1 MITMSSAM
9 NTSFVFSARFKRLI
23 IVALCCLPLW
33 LGACS
38 AARWGYGQGPTLAYW
53 WLDGYVDFDEAQ
65 SLRVREDLDAW
76 FEWHRRTQL
85 PDYAGL
91 LARAR
96 AEVLEPVTAAQL
108 CRWNDGVAKQV
119 DTALAQALPALSE
132 WALTL
137 TPAQLTHL
145 ERQYAKANAKTAE
158 EQKLQRA
165 APERQSAALQRAQ
178 ERAQNL
184 LGKLNEPQRARLQR
198 GIAEAPLDAALWLE
212 ERKARQQDILG
223 VLRRVQS
230 LATSKAPADAARA
243 KSEAQ
248 AGLRAITVH
257 WRQSPR
263 ESFRALQR
271 QAATHNC
278 QLAADVINL
287 STPTQRNHAAEKL
300 KGWEE
305 DVRVLIG
312 G

>member
-1 MITMSSAM
+1 MLLA
-9 NTSFVFSARFKRLI
+9 
-23 IVALCCLPLW
+23 
-33 LGACS
+33 GCS
-38 AARWGYGQGPTLAYW
+38 AARLGYGQGPTLAYW
-53 WLDGYVDFDEAQ
+53 WLDGYVDFNEAQ
-65 SLRVREDLDAW
+65 SLRVREDLTQW
-76 FEWHRRTQL
+76 FDWHRSTQL

-108 CRWNDGVAKQV
+108 CRWNDEVAQRV
-119 DTALAQALPALSE
+119 DTALAQAVPAFSE

-145 ERQYAKANAKTAE
+145 ERQYAKANAKMVE
-158 EQKLQRA
+158 EQLQGDA
-165 APERQSAALQRAQ
+165 SERQSAALKRIQ

-184 LGKLNEPQRARLQR
+184 LGKLNEAQRARLQR

-230 LATSKAPADAARA
+230 LAASKVPSEAARA

-263 ESFRALQR
+263 ESFRVLQQR
-271 QAATHNC
+271 AATHNC
-278 QLAADVINL
+278 QLAADVMNL
-287 STPTQRNHAAEKL
+287 STPAQRVFAADKL

-305 DVRVLIG
+305 DVRGLMG